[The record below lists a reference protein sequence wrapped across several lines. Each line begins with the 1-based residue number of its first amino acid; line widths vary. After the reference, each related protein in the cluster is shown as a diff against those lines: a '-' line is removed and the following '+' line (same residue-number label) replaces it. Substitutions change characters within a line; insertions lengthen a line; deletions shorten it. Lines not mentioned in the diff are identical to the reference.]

1 MVSPSG
7 LKIARML
14 KREYGMP
21 YETGYP
27 VEAESRREFTERI
40 LPELGSHILI
50 VHQQIFANEIRKWIR
65 ERKPDAKVTVAG
77 WFRMDGTLKEERDRH
92 LDEESD
98 LLKLV
103 RDSAVDTVLGDPLLK
118 RALPGWQGTYLD
130 LPHYPVSGELH
141 SVETSRDYWK
151 KAGHRR

>member
-1 MVSPSG
+1 M
-7 LKIARML
+7 
-14 KREYGMP
+14 
-21 YETGYP
+21 
-27 VEAESRREFTERI
+27 
-40 LPELGSHILI
+40 
-50 VHQQIFANEIRKWIR
+50 
-65 ERKPDAKVTVAG
+65 AG
-77 WFRMDGTLKEERDRH
+77 WFRMDGTLKEEGDRH

-103 RDSAVDTVLGDPLLK
+103 RDGAVDTVLGDPLLK